1 MLISFLNLFF
11 TTVWSHYT
19 NNVPQSA
26 MDYPGSYGD
35 VLHMLQ
41 QNFLEHMHGN
51 RAPFGIFLHAA
62 WLSDDGHVNAFNDF
76 ISWARAF
83 HGVWLVTNHQLI
95 EWMKDPHKVS
105 EMESFGPVQYSSP
118 PVGEEIA
125 DGVDNDG
132 DGYIDEESVNFCSY
146 NDGSSSYFSTT
157 AECPLQ
163 HPAPDI
169 VATHTVSISINGDP
183 SFVDNCIESNWD
195 ALNIYLKNDLVTFD
209 GSVYRAKWYSF
220 GGGQPG
226 AALWGP
232 WELIE
237 ECSYIDFIYH
247 GTIYPKRDIVRIVDG
262 NDFTFS
268 VVPDSGYQ
276 ISAIMLD
283 GAAQILDTTVTL
295 ENVKFDHTLHVV
307 FQTIPPGV
315 PPAPSPVPTT
325 APTLAPSPSPTSAPT
340 PGFTPAPIIASSP
353 APTSSPT
360 SAPSPVPTP
369 GPTIAPSPAPTP
381 VPTPAPT
388 LAPTPSPTPASTISP
403 TRDPTPVPTSAP
415 TEGSP
420 PPTNTSTLIP
430 TSAPTKAMTLTPKAP
445 TIAPVIL
452 TPSPLPI
459 SITISPTTIGS
470 VCAGVPEWL
479 QSQVWNSYTIG
490 DKRLNGG
497 YMWNLKNPAYSQFE
511 PSSWWGHFAWEKI
524 ASCSITR
531 RLRRRYR

>member
-1 MLISFLNLFF
+1 
-11 TTVWSHYT
+11 
-19 NNVPQSA
+19 
-26 MDYPGSYGD
+26 MDYPGSYGN
-35 VLHMLQ
+35 VLDMLQ
-41 QNFLEHMHGN
+41 QNFLEHIQGN

-62 WLSDDGHVNAFNDF
+62 WLSDDAHVNAFNDF
-76 ISWARAF
+76 ISWARDF

-105 EMESFGPVQYSSP
+105 EMENFGPVQYSSP
-118 PVGEEIA
+118 PVGEDIT

-132 DGYIDEESVNFCSY
+132 DGYIDEELVNFCSY
-146 NDGSSSYFSTT
+146 ADGSSYFYTT

-163 HPAPDI
+163 FPAPDI
-169 VATHTVSISINGDP
+169 VATHTVSISMEGDP

-195 ALNIYLKNDLVTFD
+195 ALNIYLMNDLVTFD

-220 GGGQPG
+220 GGQPG

-237 ECSYIDFIYH
+237 ECSYTDFIYH
-247 GTIYPKRDIVRIVDG
+247 GTIYPKRDTVRIVDG

-276 ISAIMLD
+276 ISAILLD
-283 GAAQILDTTVTL
+283 GAAQILNTTVTL
-295 ENVKFDHTLHVV
+295 ENVKFDHTLHVI
-307 FQTIPPGV
+307 FQTIPPGFT
-315 PPAPSPVPTT
+315 PAPSPVPTP
-325 APTLAPSPSPTSAPT
+325 APTLAPSPSPT

-353 APTSSPT
+353 APTSSPA

-369 GPTIAPSPAPTP
+369 GSTPTPTIAPSP

-388 LAPTPSPTPASTISP
+388 LAPTPSPTSAPTSVPTPAPTISP
-403 TRDPTPVPTSAP
+403 TRAPTSAPTPAPSPVPTPAP

-420 PPTNTSTLIP
+420 PPTNTATLIP
-430 TSAPTKAMTLTPKAP
+430 TSAPTSAPTKAPTLTPKAP

-459 SITISPTTIGS
+459 STTISPTTIGS

-479 QSQVWNSYTIG
+479 QSQVWTSYTIG

-531 RLRRRYR
+531 RLRRRNR